1 MNLQTTLLLPNQKG
15 QDMSQQQSISLAL
28 MQLEQ
33 SFNNLQN
40 GMFDSQGKLVP
51 DKRWFTI
58 YDNILTQIIAA
69 REIADK
75 SNQSPLTDIAWH
87 KVHSTIKSS

>member
-1 MNLQTTLLLPNQKG
+1 
-15 QDMSQQQSISLAL
+15 MSQQQNISLAL

-33 SFNNLQN
+33 SLNNLQN

-51 DKRWFTI
+51 DERWFAI

-69 REIADK
+69 REIADASK
-75 SNQSPLTDIAWH
+75 QSPLTDIAWH
-87 KVHSTIKSS
+87 KVNTAIKSS